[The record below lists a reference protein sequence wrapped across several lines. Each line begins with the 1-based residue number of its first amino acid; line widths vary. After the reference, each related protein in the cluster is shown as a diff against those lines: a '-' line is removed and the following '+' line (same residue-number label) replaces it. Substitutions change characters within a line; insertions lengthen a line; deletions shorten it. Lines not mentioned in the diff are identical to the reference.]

1 MREFIEAHVH
11 LAVILSHV
19 IYGFNGGT
27 AGKSPHQVPIASGS
41 SRDIFIGHA
50 HVSAMASL
58 YFFFGFIPFS
68 VGISEVFFSKR
79 LIFITACKVYSLEV
93 FQFIQEIFM
102 KKLLLMLAVVF
113 TLGLS
118 TVAMNAEAAKRI
130 GSGKSMG
137 TQRQAT
143 PDKAPGA
150 PAQTATAG
158 AGAAG
163 AAAAAPKRSW
173 MGPLA
178 GLAAGLGLAALA
190 SSLGLGDELASMMM
204 FGLLAAAVMVAVGF
218 FMRKRAAAQRQAA
231 GGVGGMQYA
240 NAHTGTD
247 TRANRM
253 DPAMPVYK
261 AALPAG
267 SNVGGN
273 GSGLGIGSGI
283 GAGVASANRIPA
295 DFDTAS
301 FERNAKVNFIRLQAA
316 NDARNLDDIREFTTP
331 EMFAELKMEMA
342 DRGDAS
348 QKTDVVSIH
357 AQVIEVDEDANRY
370 VVSVRFTGVIKTD
383 IGEPDESF
391 DEVWHL
397 TKLRQGNMGW
407 VLSGIQQTS

>member
-1 MREFIEAHVH
+1 
-11 LAVILSHV
+11 
-19 IYGFNGGT
+19 
-27 AGKSPHQVPIASGS
+27 
-41 SRDIFIGHA
+41 
-50 HVSAMASL
+50 
-58 YFFFGFIPFS
+58 
-68 VGISEVFFSKR
+68 
-79 LIFITACKVYSLEV
+79 
-93 FQFIQEIFM
+93 M
-102 KKLLLMLAVVF
+102 KKLFLMLAVVF

-143 PDKAPGA
+143 TDKAPGT

-163 AAAAAPKRSW
+163 AAAAAAPKRSW

-190 SSLGLGDELASMMM
+190 SHLGFGDELASMLM

-231 GGVGGMQYA
+231 SGMGAGGMQYA
-240 NAHTGTD
+240 HANGNAGIATGTENRTD
-247 TRANRM
+247 SAAPAYKSSLFANNST
-253 DPAMPVYK
+253 PS
-261 AALPAG
+261 G
-267 SNVGGN
+267 SGLGL
-273 GSGLGIGSGI
+273 GSGLGIG
-283 GAGVASANRIPA
+283 AGVANASRIPA
-295 DFDTAS
+295 DFDIAS

-316 NDARNLDDIREFTTP
+316 NDTGNLDDIRQFTTP
-331 EMFAELKMEMA
+331 EMFAELKMELA
-342 DRGDAS
+342 DRGSAT

-357 AQVIEVDEDANRY
+357 AQVIEVDEDATRY

-397 TKLRQGNMGW
+397 TKLRQGSTGW